1 MTRWIFFF
9 VFTAIVEFYAFQAVK
24 TGFENK
30 WVQRV
35 YLLISLI
42 AFVFLV
48 YSFSRFDRS
57 NGQNHQT
64 LVTLGLFLLIYI
76 PKLLI
81 TVFLLVEDVF
91 RLFIGAYQYFSHS
104 ETSVRF
110 LPERRKFISTLAL
123 GVAAILFAS
132 IIYGI
137 FQGRFN
143 YKVIKQPIYFDDLP
157 DEFDGF
163 TLLQLSD
170 IHSGSF
176 DNPEKIKY
184 GIDLINEQDFDLFVF
199 TGDLVNTHGSEMDNW
214 VELFSLIKK

>member
-1 MTRWIFFF
+1 MF
-9 VFTAIVEFYAFQAVK
+9 
-24 TGFENK
+24 
-30 WVQRV
+30 
-35 YLLISLI
+35 
-42 AFVFLV
+42 
-48 YSFSRFDRS
+48 
-57 NGQNHQT
+57 
-64 LVTLGLFLLIYI
+64 TLGLFLLIYI
-76 PKLLI
+76 PKLVVSI
-81 TVFLLVEDVF
+81 FLLGEDIL
-91 RLFIGAYQYFSHS
+91 RLFVGTYQYLTQTKPSQ
-104 ETSVRF
+104 TF
-110 LPERRKFISTLAL
+110 LPGRRKFISTLAL
-123 GVAAILFAS
+123 GVVVIPFAS